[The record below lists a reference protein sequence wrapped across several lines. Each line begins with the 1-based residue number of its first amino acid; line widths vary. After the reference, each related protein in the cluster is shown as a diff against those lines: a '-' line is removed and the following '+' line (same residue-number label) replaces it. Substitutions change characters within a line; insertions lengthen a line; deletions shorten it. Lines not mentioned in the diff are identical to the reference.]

1 MPIRRGNPLM
11 NNNKETQRPSTPAT
25 SPKPLNQSSSTPTT
39 LAPAKPGLLS
49 DKIDK
54 LSDNVNNISENVNN
68 VSEQNK
74 QVLTGQS
81 QALQATQHNQQSVQG
96 LHGAIKDLIS
106 SIAQLKADQAVIQD
120 LLTRVGALEA
130 GMSDEVKRQLTEYLH
145 DFTVTD
151 ARLKALV
158 EADGR
163 LHADLTKSYTNLIRA
178 IRAQQ
183 IVIDSQVI
191 DQIKRAV
198 EQSTGMDI
206 KAYLTEVQRKLIQQQ
221 YKQVEQVQADTLK
234 RTQQINDRVR
244 GLDDHLDALEDR
256 VDRAFDRMAWLV
268 MLVGAGALLV
278 TVPLYITAFDRHP
291 VLTSVLLGLLL
302 VLIVGLLIVQRRD
315 SDER

>member
-1 MPIRRGNPLM
+1 MHG
-11 NNNKETQRPSTPAT
+11 
-25 SPKPLNQSSSTPTT
+25 T
-39 LAPAKPGLLS
+39 L
-49 DKIDK
+49 
-54 LSDNVNNISENVNN
+54 
-68 VSEQNK
+68 
-74 QVLTGQS
+74 
-81 QALQATQHNQQSVQG
+81 
-96 LHGAIKDLIS
+96 KDLIA
-106 SIAQLKADQAVIQD
+106 SIAQLKADQAVLQD
-120 LLTRVGALEA
+120 LLNRVGVLEA

-151 ARLKALV
+151 NRLQALA

-163 LHADLTKSYTNLIRA
+163 LHTDLTKSYTTLIRA

-206 KAYLTEVQRKLIQQQ
+206 KSYLTNVQQQLIQQQ
-221 YKQVEQVQADTLK
+221 YQKVEQVQAETLK
-234 RTQQINDRVR
+234 RTQQINNRVH

-256 VDRAFDRMAWLV
+256 MDRAFDRMSWLV

-278 TVPLYITAFDRHP
+278 TVPLYVMAFDRHP

-302 VLIVGLLIVQRRD
+302 VLIIGLLIVQRRD
-315 SDER
+315 SDE

>member
-1 MPIRRGNPLM
+1 MHGTI
-11 NNNKETQRPSTPAT
+11 E
-25 SPKPLNQSSSTPTT
+25 
-39 LAPAKPGLLS
+39 
-49 DKIDK
+49 
-54 LSDNVNNISENVNN
+54 
-68 VSEQNK
+68 
-74 QVLTGQS
+74 
-81 QALQATQHNQQSVQG
+81 ALIA
-96 LHGAIKDLIS
+96 

-120 LLTRVGALEA
+120 LLTRVGVLEA

-183 IVIDSQVI
+183 IVIDNQVI

-206 KAYLTEVQRKLIQQQ
+206 KAYLTDVQQRLIQQQ
-221 YKQVEQVQADTLK
+221 YQQVTQAQAETLK
-234 RTQQINDRVR
+234 RTQQVSDRLN
-244 GLDDHLDALEDR
+244 GLDGHLDALEDR
-256 VDRAFDRMAWLV
+256 VDRSFDRMSWLV

-278 TVPLYITAFDRHP
+278 TVPLYVMAFDRHP
-291 VLTSVLLGLLL
+291 ILTGVLLGLLL
-302 VLIVGLLIVQRRD
+302 VLIAGLLIVQRRD
-315 SDER
+315 SDAD